1 MKINP
6 NRIIVALSYI
16 GLLCIYGCAIFEP
29 RIEVVPTVEATA
41 QMTPAMREAM
51 RDLSSPAMTA
61 ALHRIQGDLDEVA
74 K

>member
-1 MKINP
+1 MKISP
-6 NRIIVALSYI
+6 DRIVVALSFI
-16 GLLCIYGCAIFEP
+16 GLLCIFGCSIFEP
-29 RIEVVPTVEATA
+29 RIDVVPTVEAAA

-61 ALHRIQGDLDEVA
+61 ALHRIQGDLDEVS

>member
-6 NRIIVALSYI
+6 DRIIVALSFI
-16 GLLCIYGCAIFEP
+16 GLLCEFGCSIFEP
-29 RIEVVPTVEATA
+29 RIDVVPTVEATA
-41 QMTPAMREAM
+41 QMTLAMREAM

-61 ALHRIQGDLDEVA
+61 ALHRIQGDLDEVS

>member
-6 NRIIVALSYI
+6 NRIMVALSYI
-16 GLLCIYGCAIFEP
+16 GLLCIFGCSIFES
-29 RIEVVPTVEATA
+29 RIDVVPTVEATA
-41 QMTPAMREAM
+41 QMTPVMREAM

-61 ALHRIQGDLDEVA
+61 ALHRIQGDLDEVT